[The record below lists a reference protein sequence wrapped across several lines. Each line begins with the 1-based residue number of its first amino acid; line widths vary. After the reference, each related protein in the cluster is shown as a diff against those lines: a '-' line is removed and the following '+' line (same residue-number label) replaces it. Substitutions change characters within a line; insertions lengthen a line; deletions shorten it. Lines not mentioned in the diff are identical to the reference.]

1 MEIEAKF
8 SIPNQRVFSELQTV
22 STLDDFTLS
31 PPRRRNVRD
40 IYFDTAERHIW
51 KTGYAFRRRGWSD
64 GTLITLKA
72 LRGGEETV
80 KRREETEVFIPR
92 EDASTIPDAAA
103 LNAVRQRVR
112 ELTEGSKLNPLF
124 QLDQQRIKRVAI
136 IDEREVAELSI
147 DSVQMVETA
156 EQRRET
162 FHVLEI
168 ELLPDGNEDDLA
180 ALIQRCQA
188 RWDLVPDPRTKLE
201 RAQTFYQ
208 VEMPPLPWLAAQ
220 DEPEEQPEPLPLA
233 ILLERYEVDLDHAD
247 HVAEHAL
254 QLFDML
260 ALAHHL
266 PLERRDLL
274 RTAAL
279 VHNIGDMTDHK
290 HRHKAGEEILL
301 QHPPA
306 DLDADERRIVAA
318 TTYLHRKRIKRKRL
332 RKLQARPYFTAL
344 APETRDEALALA
356 ALLRMAVALEKSRS
370 GTTQIK
376 DVERQEHHIDI
387 QVTGPHAAKDAASAE
402 KRTDLWRHCFGSHI
416 IFEPPD
422 VSAMNLLTHLLDMPE
437 DVPPD
442 EITLPPAPHLKADDT
457 MAEAAH
463 KTFLFHF
470 ERMLYHEAG
479 TRQGEDIEALHDMRV
494 ATRRMRNAAR
504 LFEEYLVPE
513 VKPFIKGIKR
523 TNRALGAVRD
533 LDVFWKKTEDY
544 LSSAEKDGKQPDLS
558 PLKTAWSEAHQAAR
572 EKMLRYLDSKKYR
585 KFKRRFG
592 QYLQSP
598 WPETQPRFTK
608 KGEAVPH
615 RLRHIA
621 PILIYQR
628 LANLRAYED
637 VLPGEEVDLN
647 RYHRLRIAV
656 KYFRYTL
663 EYFEEVLG
671 PDVETLISR
680 IKKLQDHLGD
690 LQDAV
695 VASNILR
702 DFLLWGTW
710 GDADHQGSP
719 PAWPSQ
725 VVVAP
730 DVVAYLETR
739 QKEIQYYL
747 ETFPEAWSWFQSQAF
762 RQLVADTVAVL

>member
-40 IYFDTAERHIW
+40 IYFDTADRHIW
-51 KTGYAFRRRGWSD
+51 KAGYAFRRRGWSD

-72 LRGGEETV
+72 LQGGEGTV

-92 EDASTIPDAAA
+92 EDAPNIPDAAA
-103 LNAVRQRVR
+103 LNALRQRVR
-112 ELTEGSKLNPLF
+112 SLTEGSKLDPLF
-124 QLDQQRIKRVAI
+124 RLDQQRTKRLATI
-136 IDEREVAELSI
+136 NEREVVELSI
-147 DSVQMVETA
+147 DSVQMVERA
-156 EQRRET
+156 SGRRET

-168 ELLPDGNEDDLA
+168 ELLPDGTDDDLE
-180 ALIQRCQA
+180 ALVQVCQT
-188 RWDLVPDPRTKLE
+188 RWDLKPDPRTKLE
-201 RAQTFYQ
+201 RAQAFYQ
-208 VEMPPLPWLAAQ
+208 VEMPPLPWLTTQ
-220 DEPEEQPEPLPLA
+220 DEPEERLEPLPLA
-233 ILLERYEVDLDHAD
+233 TLLERYEVDLDHAN

-254 QLFDML
+254 RLFDTL

-266 PLERRDLL
+266 PLERRELL
-274 RTAAL
+274 RISAL
-279 VHNIGDMTDHK
+279 LHNIGETKDHK
-290 HRHKAGEEILL
+290 HRHKAGEAILL
-301 QHPPA
+301 EHPPL

-318 TTYLHRKRIKRKRL
+318 TTYLHRKRIKTKKL
-332 RKLQARPYFTAL
+332 RKLQARPYFAAL
-344 APETRDEALALA
+344 ALETQEEALALA
-356 ALLRMAVALEKSRS
+356 ALLRMAVALESS
-370 GTTQIK
+370 HSATTEIK
-376 DVERQEHHIDI
+376 DIDRQAYHIGI
-387 QVTGPHAAKDAASAE
+387 KVAGPHAAKDAASAE
-402 KRTDLWRHCFGSHI
+402 KRTDLWRHCFESHI
-416 IFEPPD
+416 IFEPPE

-437 DVPPD
+437 DAPPD

-457 MAEAAH
+457 MAEAAR

-470 ERMLYHEAG
+470 GRMLYHEAG

-504 LFEEYLVPE
+504 LFEDYLAPE
-513 VKPFIKGIKR
+513 MKPFIKGIKR

-544 LSSAEKDGKQPDLS
+544 LASAEKDGKQPDLGQ
-558 PLKTAWSEAHQAAR
+558 LQMAWSEAHEAAR
-572 EKMLRYLDSKKYR
+572 EEMLRYLDSKKYR

-598 WPETQPRFTK
+598 WPETQPHFTE

-615 RLRHIA
+615 YLRHIA

-628 LANLRAYED
+628 LANLRAYEG
-637 VLPGEEVDLN
+637 VLPGEEIDLN
-647 RYHRLRIAV
+647 RYHRLRIAA
-656 KYFRYTL
+656 KYVRYTL

-671 PDVETLISR
+671 PDVETLINH

-710 GDADHQGSP
+710 GDADYQGTP

-747 ETFPEAWSWFQSQAF
+747 ETFPEAWAWFQSQAF
-762 RQLVADTVAVL
+762 RQLVADTIAVL